1 MRILMI
7 EYEKTAADYATKGL
21 SESGHVC
28 AVLADETD
36 GLFQATRETYDVI
49 VADRMLPGLDGL
61 SMVRGDAG
69 SRSENSGAVLDGRWR
84 H

>member
-7 EYEKTAADYATKGL
+7 EDDKTAADYAAKGL

-28 AVLADETD
+28 DVLADGSD

-61 SMVRGDAG
+61 SMVRALRAAG
-69 SRSENSGAVLDGRWR
+69 VKTPVQIGRA
-84 H
+84 HV